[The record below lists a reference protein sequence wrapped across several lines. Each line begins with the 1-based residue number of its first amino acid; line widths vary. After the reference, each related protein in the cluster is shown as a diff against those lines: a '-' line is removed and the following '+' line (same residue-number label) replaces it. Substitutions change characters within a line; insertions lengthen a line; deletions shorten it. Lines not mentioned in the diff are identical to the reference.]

1 MRRAPIYLL
10 IDTSGS
16 MYGEPIIAVQNGLKT
31 CIEALRTD
39 PESME
44 KAYVSIITFNNDA
57 QNTIPLTYIQD
68 LGTLPELKAEGGTS
82 MGAAIELLN
91 EQIEKDLVK
100 NTAESKGDYKAFVLL
115 LTDGHP
121 TDNDKLTKEIAK
133 INRKKIKYF
142 IGAITPTTLN
152 KDQDVEKIQE
162 ALKKITNSDEV
173 IYLPSSD
180 ANTFKRFFEWV
191 SQSASKSISKGDD
204 DNHGDGPVDDG
215 PLGELPPLPFG
226 NDDSEI
232 L

>member
-44 KAYVSIITFNNDA
+44 KAHVSVITFNDNA
-57 QNTIPLTYIQD
+57 QNIVPLTFIQE
-68 LGTLPELKAEGGTS
+68 LGTIPELKAEGGTA
-82 MGAAIELLN
+82 MGAAVKLLN

-115 LTDGHP
+115 LTDGYA
-121 TDNDKLTKEIAK
+121 TDKKVLEEAIKKL
-133 INRKKIKYF
+133 NRHKIKHF
-142 IGAITPTTLN
+142 IGATTNEEATASLKEN
-152 KDQDVEKIQE
+152 TGCDV
-162 ALKKITNSDEV
+162 V

-180 ANTFKRFFEWV
+180 ANTFKKFFEWV

-226 NDDSEI
+226 NDDEEI